1 MALIVGGTTVT
12 GTQTLD
18 ATKLTGNL
26 PEISG
31 ADLTNLP
38 APSAANVGS
47 GAAGLGSTD
56 VGQTAFCREYQ
67 GGHSWTGDPGST
79 TPASNIRFASAGPL
93 SSPSTS
99 INSGTWLRLGR
110 TINPASPQSNQHTLF
125 RRQS

>member
-38 APSAANVGS
+38 APTTAAVGTATAGFSAGDVGS
-47 GAAGLGSTD
+47 YGFMRDLAAPNSGASP
-56 VGQTAFCREYQ
+56 
-67 GGHSWTGDPGST
+67 GGNV
-79 TPASNIRFASAGPL
+79 PASQLKWMNAHGGNEG
-93 SSPSTS
+93 SP
-99 INSGTWLRLGR
+99 SGTWKRLGR
-110 TINPASPQSNQHTLF
+110 PIGGVSPEGYQAIVCLRIS
-125 RRQS
+125 

>member
-38 APSAANVGS
+38 APSASDIGTGTASIAFDAVGS
-47 GAAGLGSTD
+47 YAALCYSSSGAGFSG
-56 VGQTAFCREYQ
+56 
-67 GGHSWTGDPGST
+67 GST
-79 TPASNIRFASAGPL
+79 TAGSGLDTVTFAGNDGGSNR
-93 SSPSTS
+93 
-99 INSGTWLRLGR
+99 SGTWRCMGH
-110 TINPASPQSNQHTLF
+110 TINSSSDHSRGTVWL
-125 RRQS
+125 RIS

>member
-47 GAAGLGSTD
+47 AYATLGAQD
-56 VGQTAFCREYQ
+56 VGGVFAGFYNGTTSSNTPGHTQSTQISYAATNSN
-67 GGHSWTGDPGST
+67 GGINTGN
-79 TPASNIRFASAGPL
+79 AA
-93 SSPSTS
+93 
-99 INSGTWLRLGR
+99 SGTSMILGR
-110 TINPASPQSNQHTLF
+110 PTSSTFVALKRIS
-125 RRQS
+125 

>member
-38 APSAANVGS
+38 APTATAIGT
-47 GAAGLGSTD
+47 GTAGLGGGD
-56 VGQTAFCREYQ
+56 VGSYMFAREYP
-67 GGHSWTGDPGST
+67 GGGGFNST
-79 TPASNIRFASAGPL
+79 TPGGYLRAASAGPL
-93 SSPSTS
+93 HSTS
-99 INSGTWLRLGR
+99 TESGTWLRMGR
-110 TINPASPQSNQHTLF
+110 TINPTNPIENQHSLF
-125 RRQS
+125 LRQS

>member
-38 APSAANVGS
+38 APTATAIGTGTAGLQGDNVG
-47 GAAGLGSTD
+47 AY
-56 VGQTAFCREYQ
+56 VFCREY
-67 GGHSWTGDPGST
+67 PGSGGSMNGT
-79 TPASNIRFASAGPL
+79 TPGGYLRPASAGPL
-93 SSPSTS
+93 HQTATL
-99 INSGTWLRLGR
+99 SGTWLRMGR
-110 TINPASPQSNQHTLF
+110 TTNPVNNLENQHTLF
-125 RRQS
+125 LRQS

>member
-47 GAAGLGSTD
+47 AYAQVGSSD
-56 VGQTAFCREYQ
+56 VGTTLFGRFVGTGNANHGSNVTQVQYTSVRNIGTA
-67 GGHSWTGDPGST
+67 
-79 TPASNIRFASAGPL
+79 APL
-93 SSPSTS
+93 SSGQSTS
-99 INSGTWLRLGR
+99 GTSMAVGHRVEGAGTVFKR
-110 TINPASPQSNQHTLF
+110 IS
-125 RRQS
+125 

>member
-38 APSAANVGS
+38 APSASDIGS
-47 GAAGLGSTD
+47 SYATLGVQD
-56 VGQTAFCREYQ
+56 IGQTFTALYN
-67 GGHSWTGDPGST
+67 GTTSSNTPGHSQSTQIFYASTNSTGGINT
-79 TPASNIRFASAGPL
+79 GNAASGTSLICGRPT
-93 SSPSTS
+93 PSTAVTCKRIS
-99 INSGTWLRLGR
+99 
-110 TINPASPQSNQHTLF
+110 
-125 RRQS
+125 

>member
-38 APSAANVGS
+38 APSASDIGS
-47 GAAGLGSTD
+47 SYATLGAQD
-56 VGQTAFCREYQ
+56 VGGVFAGFFNGT
-67 GGHSWTGDPGST
+67 
-79 TPASNIRFASAGPL
+79 ASNNSPGHTQSTQIFYAATNSTGGINTGNAASGTSMIIGRPT
-93 SSPSTS
+93 PSTF
-99 INSGTWLRLGR
+99 T
-110 TINPASPQSNQHTLF
+110 TLK
-125 RRQS
+125 RIS

>member
-38 APSAANVGS
+38 APTATAIGTGTAQLSAGAVGS
-47 GAAGLGSTD
+47 YGFFRWAQAPSSGGSPGTD
-56 VGQTAFCREYQ
+56 V
-67 GGHSWTGDPGST
+67 PGSVLQWT
-79 TPASNIRFASAGPL
+79 NAFGGAQ
-93 SSPSTS
+93 SSPS
-99 INSGTWLRLGR
+99 GTWKNLGR
-110 TINPASPQSNQHTLF
+110 PIGGASPVSYQATVFLRIS
-125 RRQS
+125 